1 MSRLFWSRW
10 RRSWGSA
17 STVLAAGLSA
27 AGVLTVVKEI
37 KDLSD
42 TGKAIWSPWLIVVG
56 VIIAVLLLTFRAR
69 SEYLQRTYDPTW
81 INKFN
86 EQFFDQEMIKSRQL
100 AAKTLME
107 YSGRLESGDKQ
118 LRNIDDV
125 LDFFEELGFYV
136 KGDQISPEFAHQSFY
151 YWIEGFCAA
160 AKPYIKRKQ
169 EISATAW
176 DHIDYLYTVTKQVED
191 EITKKKNEEFDSA
204 ELTMFL
210 NDERE
215 NLDISK

>member
-27 AGVLTVVKEI
+27 AGVLTIVKEL

-42 TGKAIWSPWLIVVG
+42 TGKATWSPWLIVAG
-56 VIIAVLLLTFRAR
+56 VITAALLLTFRAR

-86 EQFFDQEMIKSRQL
+86 EQFFNQESMIKSRQL
-100 AAKTLME
+100 AAKTLIE
-107 YSGRLESGDKQ
+107 YSGRLDSIDQQ

-125 LDFFEELGFYV
+125 LDFFEELGF
-136 KGDQISPEFAHQSFY
+136 
-151 YWIEGFCAA
+151 
-160 AKPYIKRKQ
+160 
-169 EISATAW
+169 
-176 DHIDYLYTVTKQVED
+176 
-191 EITKKKNEEFDSA
+191 
-204 ELTMFL
+204 
-210 NDERE
+210 
-215 NLDISK
+215 